1 VGADM
6 TFKNKKTINM
16 LLLMVAIITGY
27 ITWLLLRPVNII
39 AVHGRG
45 EFSDILVKSFPIT
58 DRGKIKWW
66 LENTPVL
73 QDKYKVPNPA
83 KDGFFSV
90 TFWSFGEG
98 YKETDGYDRLCF
110 DDKEPP
116 LNCIEK
122 DALFS
127 VDKSPN
133 LGTVFTVYE
142 GGVYRL
148 DDNGNIVEI
157 KRK

>member
-1 VGADM
+1 MKVKKM
-6 TFKNKKTINM
+6 KNLLALVFFAV
-16 LLLMVAIITGY
+16 LLLGY
-27 ITWLLLRPVNII
+27 VLWLSWRPVKIV
-39 AVHGRG
+39 AVHQDHH
-45 EFSDILVKSFPIT
+45 FSDVLVENFPLT
-58 DRGKIKWW
+58 DKGKINWW
-66 LENTPVL
+66 LENKKML
-73 QDKYKVPNPA
+73 REKYQVPAPD
-83 KDGFFSV
+83 KDGYFSL

-110 DDKEPP
+110 DDKKPP

-122 DALFS
+122 DALFT

-142 GGVYRL
+142 GSNYRL